1 MDTIIKRNYDR
12 PVQNFSRRNERDVV
26 PCYIFSI
33 SRIEESYFP
42 LGWKKKKKEKKKR
55 RRNRMAW
62 LEIPYRRPSR
72 KKDRSITRLQNNRE
86 KEYNVPLDVEKS
98 MFST

>member
-42 LGWKKKKKEKKKR
+42 LGWKKKRKKETQEESNGLT
-55 RRNRMAW
+55 RNSLSSAV
-62 LEIPYRRPSR
+62 
-72 KKDRSITRLQNNRE
+72 E
-86 KEYNVPLDVEKS
+86 KERQVHHPTAK
-98 MFST
+98 